1 METVYTEIEVKVT
14 EFYKN
19 ALAMKHIDRSEKQ
32 CAEDLKH
39 TLLENHR
46 NTIADWLIYG
56 TSVHDN
62 PFLPKKTRLSM
73 LYKILKVESQETK
86 AFLADLVSLA
96 YGHYDME
103 SLEADLIKAGLKYYT
118 KRLLNTRKHK
128 GYIMPLRQA
137 ELIIEG
143 SSTAHVMYYA
153 TYIYL
158 LNRYVLSESQEHSRL
173 EGLNAYL
180 VFLSERQQSII
191 KPFFG

>member
-1 METVYTEIEVKVT
+1 METAYTVIEAKVT
-14 EFYKN
+14 KFYKN
-19 ALAMKHIDRSEKQ
+19 ALMMKNINRSDKQ
-32 CAEDLKH
+32 CTEDLKH
-39 TLLENHR
+39 TFLENHR
-46 NTIADWLIYG
+46 NTFADWLIYG

-86 AFLADLVSLA
+86 SFLADLVSLA

-128 GYIMPLRQA
+128 GYIMPLKQA
-137 ELIIEG
+137 DLIIEG
-143 SSTAHVMYYA
+143 SATAHLMYYA

-158 LNRYVLSESQEHSRL
+158 LNRYVLRESQERSRL

-180 VFLSERQQSII
+180 VFLSEKQQSFT
-191 KPFFG
+191 KPLFG